1 MEVPAHEGVAI
12 VRGDAQ
18 DEGAGGSD
26 VHAAR
31 AEVGALIQFAVK
43 HQVGYGYHVVKGKG
57 GRVNGGGVYVIADCV
72 VIPVARGYNEKHSG
86 VAD

>member
-1 MEVPAHEGVAI
+1 MMEYRIYAGTYEMCI
-12 VRGDAQ
+12 RDSVRSDAQ

-57 GRVNGGGVYVIADCV
+57 GRVNGGGRCV
-72 VIPVARGYNEKHSG
+72 
-86 VAD
+86 